1 MANKRGRNGSSNRV
15 YFLELQIT
23 SDGDCSHEIESCL
36 FLGSKTDKP
45 RQCIKKQGHQFAD
58 KGLYSQSYG
67 FSSSHA
73 LLWELVHK
81 ESWWLKNWCSRIGVL
96 EKTLESPLHCKE
108 IKPGNAK
115 GNQPWIFI
123 GRTDAEA
130 PILWPPDAKSWL
142 IRKDP
147 DDGKDWG
154 RKRRGRQRI
163 RWLDGITNSM
173 DMSLSRLQE
182 IVKDREAWC
191 ASIHGI
197 AKSQTQLND
206 WTEWELAVCLREL
219 KQGLCINL
227 ERWAREGDGREVQ
240 EGGDICMPM
249 ADSSEGLT
257 ENNKIL

>member
-1 MANKRGRNGSSNRV
+1 MANNRGRNGSSNRV
-15 YFLELQIT
+15 YFLELQIA

-147 DDGKDWG
+147 DVRKDL
-154 RKRRGRQRI
+154 RQKEKRASEDEMI
-163 RWLDGITNSM
+163 RWHHRLNGHEFEQSPGDSKGQG
-173 DMSLSRLQE
+173 SLVCYSSWSPRVRHALGTELLQ
-182 IVKDREAWC
+182 
-191 ASIHGI
+191 
-197 AKSQTQLND
+197 QQ
-206 WTEWELAVCLREL
+206 
-219 KQGLCINL
+219 CI
-227 ERWAREGDGREVQ
+227 EG
-240 EGGDICMPM
+240 
-249 ADSSEGLT
+249 
-257 ENNKIL
+257 

>member
-15 YFLELQIT
+15 YFLELQIA

-45 RQCIKKQGHQFAD
+45 RQCIKKLGRQFAD

-147 DDGKDWG
+147 DVRKDL
-154 RKRRGRQRI
+154 RQKEKRASEDEMI
-163 RWLDGITNSM
+163 RWHHRLNGHEFEQSPGDSKGQG
-173 DMSLSRLQE
+173 SLVCYSSWSPRVRHALGTELLQ
-182 IVKDREAWC
+182 
-191 ASIHGI
+191 
-197 AKSQTQLND
+197 QQ
-206 WTEWELAVCLREL
+206 
-219 KQGLCINL
+219 CI
-227 ERWAREGDGREVQ
+227 EG
-240 EGGDICMPM
+240 
-249 ADSSEGLT
+249 
-257 ENNKIL
+257 